1 MAITRGP
8 SIVRDDLVLCLDA
21 KDPNSYPRSG
31 STWYDLTPNQQNA
44 SLSGLAFNSAGYF
57 DFDGTDDVVGPS
69 TFDYDDSGGA
79 FTVCAW
85 VNPDSLSNA
94 DSYSAIIN
102 RTDSSNHIF
111 SLYMNKSAAS
121 SNVGDMSAWIF
132 DNGGTLRL
140 HSASGNCILNV
151 SEWNFCVWRWQDNFG
166 FTFDLFNSD
175 GQVTQTAS
183 SSYVSRKDSTSQ
195 FTIGRWRNSGFYFNG
210 QMGCVNLYN
219 RKLSNTEVLQNYNSF
234 KPRFGL

>member
-1 MAITRGP
+1 MSYHNNPR
-8 SIVRDDLVLCLDA
+8 IVTDGLALCLDA
-21 KDPNSYPRSG
+21 NAKRSYPG
-31 STWYDLTPNQQNA
+31 TGTTWYDLTANQQNG
-44 SLSGLAFNSAGYF
+44 SLSGLTFNSTCYL
-57 DFDGTDDVVGPS
+57 DFDGTDDVVGPN

-102 RTDSSNHIF
+102 RTDNSNNIF
-111 SLYMNKSAAS
+111 SLYMNKSAVS

-132 DNGGTLRL
+132 DNGGTLRQ

-210 QMGCVNLYN
+210 KITVLYII
-219 RKLSNTEVLQNYNSF
+219 SF
-234 KPRFGL
+234 KLLISKKN